1 MSTPADDDSSG
12 QHRAAGNALLG
23 LGVTGAFIGIV
34 LAMLHVELRFIDARS
49 MTMIG
54 VGMAAVGAWQR
65 AAAKNF
71 AR

>member
-12 QHRAAGNALLG
+12 QHRAAGNALIG
-23 LGVTGAFIGIV
+23 LGVTGTLLGIA

-54 VGMAAVGAWQR
+54 LGMIAVGVWQR
-65 AAAKNF
+65 AAAKKL